1 MRHRIKDYTI
11 TGDTDITI
19 KGNVSIEDVRLI
31 VNETQ
36 GEVICSSMKKS
47 NVTCVYVEDLDQT
60 HISFDKSICEMQ
72 PNDLLTIAIDKGDSL
87 DDIVG
92 ENQNAT
98 NSRILEEVQK
108 IPDLKNIYSVRFEK
122 NDDGEDT
129 YSMVLPIV
137 AGVVANEDGETVTIK
152 L

>member
-11 TGDTDITI
+11 TGDTDIAI
-19 KGNVSIEDVRLI
+19 KGNVSVEDVRLI
-31 VNETQ
+31 IDETQ

-72 PNDLLTIAIDKGDSL
+72 PNDLLTIEIDKGDSV

-92 ENQNAT
+92 ENKNAT
-98 NSRILEEVQK
+98 NSKILEEVQK
-108 IPDLKNIYSVRFEK
+108 IPDLKNIYSARFEK
-122 NDDGEDT
+122 NDDNINAYT
-129 YSMVLPIV
+129 MTLPLV
-137 AGVVANEDGETVTIK
+137 AGIEGDTII

>member
-19 KGNVSIEDVRLI
+19 KGNVSVEDVRLI
-31 VNETQ
+31 VDETQ

-72 PNDLLTIAIDKGDSL
+72 PNDLLTIEIDKGEETAKEQTITDGVNTL
-87 DDIVG
+87 AGMIDQAFDAQAQIYQLIAIQLQTIIG
-92 ENQNAT
+92 E
-98 NSRILEEVQK
+98 
-108 IPDLKNIYSVRFEK
+108 
-122 NDDGEDT
+122 
-129 YSMVLPIV
+129 
-137 AGVVANEDGETVTIK
+137 
-152 L
+152 